1 MAFKPSFD
9 ALSSQHKSTGIRLT
23 PVQEEKVTT
32 KNTPKPTPSPR
43 GHA

>member
-9 ALSSQHKSTGIRLT
+9 ALSSINKSTGIRLT
-23 PVQEEKVTT
+23 PIQEEKITT
-32 KNTPKPTPSPR
+32 KNTTKPTPSPR

>member
-1 MAFKPSFD
+1 MAFTPSFD
-9 ALSSQHKSTGIRLT
+9 ALSYTNKSTGIRKT